1 MVFFISSKSTA
12 ALNLNGFNNS
22 NLEYIHCGVSQGSML
37 GPLLLLIYINDL
49 NRVIRYCSVHH
60 LADDRNLLNWLTNW
74 LNVNK
79 ICPNISKTEV
89 VLFKSSRKLPDAPL
103 KLKLK
108 WEKTLPY

>member
-1 MVFFISSKSTA
+1 
-12 ALNLNGFNNS
+12 
-22 NLEYIHCGVSQGSML
+22 ML

-60 LADDRNLLNWLTNW
+60 LADDRNLLNWLTNRP
-74 LNVNK
+74 NVNK
-79 ICPNISKTEV
+79 ICPNISTTEV
-89 VLFKSSRKLPDAPL
+89 VLFKSSRKLPDTPL